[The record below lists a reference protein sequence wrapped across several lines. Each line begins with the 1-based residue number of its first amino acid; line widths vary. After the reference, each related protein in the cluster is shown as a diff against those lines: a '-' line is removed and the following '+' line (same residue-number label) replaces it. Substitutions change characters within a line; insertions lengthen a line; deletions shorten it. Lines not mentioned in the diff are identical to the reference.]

1 MIKPPLQCLLGL
13 PAKTSC
19 SLLLK
24 GPCRIPHAKR
34 AGGTDTDDAFVH
46 LKSSRFP
53 ASSLVFI
60 SSRSSHSSNSIT
72 CRSTLESECKRV
84 ELPSERRVRA
94 LEEGIEKAIYGF
106 RFMTFLGVWGSLLGS
121 LLCFLKGCVYV
132 VGAFTEYYMRGGKVI
147 VMLFE
152 AIDIYLL
159 GTVMLVFGMGLYE
172 LFISN
177 LDIAQTHELSHPTEK
192 AAYRSNL
199 FGLFTLMERPRWLEI
214 QSINELK
221 TKLGHVI
228 VTVLLVGLFEKS
240 KKVVMCY
247 STDLLCFS
255 AAILLSSG
263 GLYLLSKLN
272 IDKRNKK
279 A

>member
-46 LKSSRFP
+46 LKSSRFR

-152 AIDIYLL
+152 AI
-159 GTVMLVFGMGLYE
+159 E
-172 LFISN
+172 
-177 LDIAQTHELSHPTEK
+177 THELSHPTEK